1 MRNTPSM
8 RGAVMSKRPRSGTT
22 GIASGVCQAVLALSL
37 AAYGDVGQVR
47 RLLRSRTSR
56 RTPRVRWLP
65 KCCKCDHA
73 QDAFRDGDLGD
84 ADQASALSAELQGM
98 IDVAKPGAARL
109 LGPMIKA
116 ADAIAAGGRDQSR
129 PALRQAEIKAYR
141 VLGRAC
147 TRAGSRAW

>member
-1 MRNTPSM
+1 
-8 RGAVMSKRPRSGTT
+8 MSKRPRSGTT
-22 GIASGVCQAVLALSL
+22 GIASGVCLAVLALSL
-37 AAYGDVGQVR
+37 AAYGDDPSSQAAPQIAHVHVQTHPSGPVAADVLQV
-47 RLLRSRTSR
+47 
-56 RTPRVRWLP
+56 
-65 KCCKCDHA
+65 CDHA

-109 LGPMIKA
+109 LGPMIQA
-116 ADAIAAGGRDQSR
+116 ADAIAADGKDQSR
-129 PALRQAEIKAYR
+129 PALRQAENKAYR

>member
-1 MRNTPSM
+1 V
-8 RGAVMSKRPRSGTT
+8 A
-22 GIASGVCQAVLALSL
+22 ADVL
-37 AAYGDVGQVR
+37 QV
-47 RLLRSRTSR
+47 
-56 RTPRVRWLP
+56 
-65 KCCKCDHA
+65 CDHA
-73 QDAFRDGDLGD
+73 QDAFRDRDLGD